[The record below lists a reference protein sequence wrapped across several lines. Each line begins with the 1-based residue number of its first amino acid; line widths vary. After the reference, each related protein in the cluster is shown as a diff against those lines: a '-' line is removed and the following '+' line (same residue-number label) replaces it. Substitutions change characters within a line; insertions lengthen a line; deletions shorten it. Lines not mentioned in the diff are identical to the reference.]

1 MARVTFPDGTL
12 VDCDVSEVLP
22 LLAAG
27 ARRCGDEN
35 AQKIRDAISLG
46 HQNRAWKEQRSRE
59 IVEERTEKYRMELL
73 ADDWIFKEI
82 RTATFYGKSFIDLGG
97 CSPREWIIEAVRR
110 IPGFSGR
117 EVAADR
123 YSTVARITWQ

>member
-46 HQNRAWKEQRSRE
+46 QQDRAWKEQRSRE

-73 ADDWIFKEI
+73 ADDWIFREV
-82 RTATFYGKSFIDLGG
+82 RSATFRGESCIELGG
-97 CSPREWIIEAVRR
+97 CIPREWIVEAVRR
-110 IPGFSGR
+110 IPGFNATVIPCG
-117 EVAADR
+117 
-123 YSTVARITWQ
+123 YSTAVRITR